1 MSVTVGCDTVL
12 TVDTKLPPSCNFLV
26 SESFKIAVEV
36 YNRWRISLKRLLN
49 KQTNESPSLIT
60 DRHLTC
66 QQAVNAGGLLLSQA
80 LQKLQKNNHSN
91 LNQALTGKTKLNSEI
106 D

>member
-26 SESFKIAVEV
+26 SESFKIAIEV
-36 YNRWRISLKRLLN
+36 YNRWRISLKRL
-49 KQTNESPSLIT
+49 ESPSLIT

-66 QQAVNAGGLLLSQA
+66 QQAVNAGYGRRIITTLARLLIAYS
-80 LQKLQKNNHSN
+80 
-91 LNQALTGKTKLNSEI
+91 
-106 D
+106 

>member
-26 SESFKIAVEV
+26 SESFKIAIEV

-49 KQTNESPSLIT
+49 KQTNKVRLKSFFALLIKRIKSGT
-60 DRHLTC
+60 
-66 QQAVNAGGLLLSQA
+66 
-80 LQKLQKNNHSN
+80 N
-91 LNQALTGKTKLNSEI
+91 LHRAMPRR
-106 D
+106 

>member
-36 YNRWRISLKRLLN
+36 YNRLRDYSQFFFKRV
-49 KQTNESPSLIT
+49 E
-60 DRHLTC
+60 
-66 QQAVNAGGLLLSQA
+66 
-80 LQKLQKNNHSN
+80 
-91 LNQALTGKTKLNSEI
+91 KLNLKGKIRLEMSRENSKDELSSSVNI
-106 D
+106 TS

>member
-36 YNRWRISLKRLLN
+36 YNRWRDYSRFLLRRV
-49 KQTNESPSLIT
+49 E
-60 DRHLTC
+60 
-66 QQAVNAGGLLLSQA
+66 
-80 LQKLQKNNHSN
+80 
-91 LNQALTGKTKLNSEI
+91 KLNLQGKIRLEMSRENSKDELSSSLLTI
-106 D
+106 LL